1 MQLPK
6 GPRSR
11 NPHLYPGQSVS
22 DCSNGYQVISRIASL
37 VTILVC
43 ALAVA
48 GCANTV
54 RGAKRDI
61 NATANA
67 AAS

>member
-1 MQLPK
+1 MTPPFHVRQPTEAIAMK
-6 GPRSR
+6 
-11 NPHLYPGQSVS
+11 
-22 DCSNGYQVISRIASL
+22 ISRIASL

-61 NATANA
+61 NATADA

>member
-1 MQLPK
+1 MK
-6 GPRSR
+6 
-11 NPHLYPGQSVS
+11 
-22 DCSNGYQVISRIASL
+22 ISRIASL
-37 VTILVC
+37 ATIFVC
-43 ALAVA
+43 VLAVV

-61 NATANA
+61 TATANA

>member
-1 MQLPK
+1 MK
-6 GPRSR
+6 
-11 NPHLYPGQSVS
+11 
-22 DCSNGYQVISRIASL
+22 ISRIASL

-48 GCANTV
+48 SCANTV

>member
-1 MQLPK
+1 MK
-6 GPRSR
+6 
-11 NPHLYPGQSVS
+11 
-22 DCSNGYQVISRIASL
+22 ISRVASL